1 MKHLEKLI
9 FVNKNQPNDARV
21 GCKALSNL
29 VDLIDSKLD
38 FRERVDHEFEGS
50 FEQDELKEDQFN
62 LFVLYIFKM

>member
-1 MKHLEKLI
+1 
-9 FVNKNQPNDARV
+9 V

-62 LFVLYIFKM
+62 LFVLYILKM